1 MAALSAKSRR
11 LVASHRQALWYLMG
25 RASRRHLANAI
36 SWSARVSLFHIPK
49 TRVIKSASHRM
60 VMYFTDRFPYT
71 DLELDFAGRVA
82 TDVASS
88 RIAFLCGG

>member
-1 MAALSAKSRR
+1 MLSVGP
-11 LVASHRQALWYLMG
+11 LASHFSHSQD
-25 RASRRHLANAI
+25 
-36 SWSARVSLFHIPK
+36 
-49 TRVIKSASHRM
+49 TVIKSASHRM

>member
-1 MAALSAKSRR
+1 VQKAAGWLLRIVTLCDS
-11 LVASHRQALWYLMG
+11 LIE

-36 SWSARVSLFHIPK
+36 SWSAHASLFTFPRHTGDKVSI
-49 TRVIKSASHRM
+49 RV
-60 VMYFTDRFPYT
+60 VMYITDKFPYT
-71 DLELDFAGRVA
+71 ELELGFAGRVA